1 MKLNTYIST
10 GVLAVLASLS
20 LMSCESDFLQK
31 DPITDVTKE
40 NFFNNPQDLETYANG
55 FYKNIS
61 APYTDVFSDNIS
73 VYTGASNTD
82 NLLRGSLTPANVDGW
97 DWKQLRSINYMIEN
111 SGKATGDQSLIRHY
125 KGVAKFFRA
134 NFYFNMVKKYGD
146 VPWYSNTIGS
156 TDEAMLYKDKDPR
169 ALVMDSVMSD
179 LEYASANVL
188 PAKTNNTMITK
199 WAALTLLSRVALYEG
214 TFRKYHDELGLQ
226 NTSAKFLNRAITA
239 SQDIISNGGFSI
251 YNTGKGA
258 EDFRALFSSNNLAG
272 NKEVIFLQ
280 KNNKDQGVSNN
291 THTVLGWQWALNG
304 SLADEF
310 LMKDGTPFTSV
321 QDYDKKAFTE
331 VFANRDPRM
340 AETIMPPGYATIPN
354 GDPYMLQP
362 AFGGYLQIKF
372 YPRDPSLRG
381 GWELNYTDLPIY
393 RYAEVLL
400 INAEAKAE
408 LGTLTQGDLD
418 NTINLLRRRVKM
430 PDLSMLTANAAPDN
444 YLAKQYPNING
455 GNRGVLLEIRRERRV
470 ELACEDKRLDDLFRW
485 KSGVLL
491 GQASK
496 GIYVPALGAMD
507 VTGDGKPDIAIL
519 EAPGKEDP
527 LSSIPADIRA
537 KLTKFYISDGVFYL
551 SGGTSG
557 NIMFEKD
564 RRLPR
569 TFIDPKYYYLPIP
582 ASQLILNPKLKQ
594 SPGW

>member
-1 MKLNTYIST
+1 
-10 GVLAVLASLS
+10 
-20 LMSCESDFLQK
+20 
-31 DPITDVTKE
+31 
-40 NFFNNPQDLETYANG
+40 
-55 FYKNIS
+55 
-61 APYTDVFSDNIS
+61 
-73 VYTGASNTD
+73 
-82 NLLRGSLTPANVDGW
+82 
-97 DWKQLRSINYMIEN
+97 
-111 SGKATGDQSLIRHY
+111 
-125 KGVAKFFRA
+125 
-134 NFYFNMVKKYGD
+134 
-146 VPWYSNTIGS
+146 
-156 TDEAMLYKDKDPR
+156 
-169 ALVMDSVMSD
+169 
-179 LEYASANVL
+179 
-188 PAKTNNTMITK
+188 MITK

-226 NTSAKFLNRAITA
+226 NTSAKFLNRAVTA

-251 YNTGKGA
+251 YNTGKGG
-258 EDFRALFSSNNLAG
+258 RISGHCLPVIVLPVTRKLFSC
-272 NKEVIFLQ
+272 

-291 THTVLGWQWALNG
+291 THTVLGWQWALSG

-321 QDYDKKAFTE
+321 TDYDKKTFTE

-393 RYAEVLL
+393 RFAEVLL
-400 INAEAKAE
+400 VNAEAKAE
-408 LGTLTQGDLD
+408 LGILTQGDLD
-418 NTINLLRRRVKM
+418 NTVNLLRRRVKM
-430 PDLSMLTANAAPDN
+430 PDLSMLAANATPDN

-485 KSGVLL
+485 KSGALL

-496 GIYVPALGAMD
+496 GIYTPALGAMD

-527 LSSIPADIRA
+527 LSNVPEDIRT

>member
-1 MKLNTYIST
+1 M
-10 GVLAVLASLS
+10 
-20 LMSCESDFLQK
+20 
-31 DPITDVTKE
+31 
-40 NFFNNPQDLETYANG
+40 
-55 FYKNIS
+55 
-61 APYTDVFSDNIS
+61 
-73 VYTGASNTD
+73 
-82 NLLRGSLTPANVDGW
+82 
-97 DWKQLRSINYMIEN
+97 
-111 SGKATGDQSLIRHY
+111 
-125 KGVAKFFRA
+125 
-134 NFYFNMVKKYGD
+134 
-146 VPWYSNTIGS
+146 
-156 TDEAMLYKDKDPR
+156 
-169 ALVMDSVMSD
+169 
-179 LEYASANVL
+179 
-188 PAKTNNTMITK
+188 
-199 WAALTLLSRVALYEG
+199 
-214 TFRKYHDELGLQ
+214 
-226 NTSAKFLNRAITA
+226 
-239 SQDIISNGGFSI
+239 
-251 YNTGKGA
+251 
-258 EDFRALFSSNNLAG
+258 
-272 NKEVIFLQ
+272 
-280 KNNKDQGVSNN
+280 SNN

-557 NIMFEKD
+557 NIMFEK
-564 RRLPR
+564 RQ
-569 TFIDPKYYYLPIP
+569 TTAKNIY
-582 ASQLILNPKLKQ
+582 
-594 SPGW
+594 

>member
-1 MKLNTYIST
+1 
-10 GVLAVLASLS
+10 
-20 LMSCESDFLQK
+20 
-31 DPITDVTKE
+31 
-40 NFFNNPQDLETYANG
+40 
-55 FYKNIS
+55 
-61 APYTDVFSDNIS
+61 
-73 VYTGASNTD
+73 
-82 NLLRGSLTPANVDGW
+82 
-97 DWKQLRSINYMIEN
+97 
-111 SGKATGDQSLIRHY
+111 
-125 KGVAKFFRA
+125 
-134 NFYFNMVKKYGD
+134 
-146 VPWYSNTIGS
+146 
-156 TDEAMLYKDKDPR
+156 
-169 ALVMDSVMSD
+169 
-179 LEYASANVL
+179 
-188 PAKTNNTMITK
+188 MITK

-226 NTSAKFLNRAITA
+226 NTSAKFLNRAVTA

-258 EDFRALFSSNNLAG
+258 EDFRTLFASNSLAG

-291 THTVLGWQWALNG
+291 THTVLGWQWALSG

-321 QDYDKKAFTE
+321 TDYDKKTFTE

-393 RYAEVLL
+393 RFAEVLL
-400 INAEAKAE
+400 VNAEAKAE
-408 LGTLTQGDLD
+408 LGILTQGDLD
-418 NTINLLRRRVKM
+418 NTVNLLRRRVKM
-430 PDLSMLTANAAPDN
+430 PDLSMLAANATPDN

-485 KSGVLL
+485 KSGALL

-496 GIYVPALGAMD
+496 GIYTPAFGAMD

-527 LSSIPADIRA
+527 LSNVPADIRA

>member
-1 MKLNTYIST
+1 
-10 GVLAVLASLS
+10 
-20 LMSCESDFLQK
+20 
-31 DPITDVTKE
+31 
-40 NFFNNPQDLETYANG
+40 
-55 FYKNIS
+55 
-61 APYTDVFSDNIS
+61 
-73 VYTGASNTD
+73 
-82 NLLRGSLTPANVDGW
+82 
-97 DWKQLRSINYMIEN
+97 
-111 SGKATGDQSLIRHY
+111 
-125 KGVAKFFRA
+125 
-134 NFYFNMVKKYGD
+134 
-146 VPWYSNTIGS
+146 
-156 TDEAMLYKDKDPR
+156 
-169 ALVMDSVMSD
+169 
-179 LEYASANVL
+179 
-188 PAKTNNTMITK
+188 MITK

-400 INAEAKAE
+400 IKCR
-408 LGTLTQGDLD
+408 GKSR
-418 NTINLLRRRVKM
+418 IRNLNRRSR
-430 PDLSMLTANAAPDN
+430 
-444 YLAKQYPNING
+444 QYH
-455 GNRGVLLEIRRERRV
+455 
-470 ELACEDKRLDDLFRW
+470 
-485 KSGVLL
+485 KSF
-491 GQASK
+491 ASK
-496 GIYVPALGAMD
+496 SENARSFYVNG
-507 VTGDGKPDIAIL
+507 
-519 EAPGKEDP
+519 
-527 LSSIPADIRA
+527 
-537 KLTKFYISDGVFYL
+537 
-551 SGGTSG
+551 
-557 NIMFEKD
+557 
-564 RRLPR
+564 
-569 TFIDPKYYYLPIP
+569 
-582 ASQLILNPKLKQ
+582 
-594 SPGW
+594 

>member
-10 GVLAVLASLS
+10 GVLTLFTGLS
-20 LMSCESDFLQK
+20 LISCESDFLQK
-31 DPITDVTKE
+31 DPITEVTKD
-40 NFFNNPQDLETYANG
+40 NFFNNPQDLETYTNG
-55 FYKNIS
+55 FYSYIS

-82 NLLRGSLTPANVDGW
+82 NLLRGSLTPANIDGW

-111 SGKATGDQSLIRHY
+111 SVKAKGDQSLIRHY
-125 KGVAKFFRA
+125 KGIAKFFRA

-146 VPWYSNTIGS
+146 VPWYSATIGS
-156 TDEAMLYKDKDPR
+156 NDEAMLYKAKDPR

-226 NTSAKFLNRAITA
+226 NTSAKFLNRAVTA

-251 YNTGKGA
+251 YNTGKGG
-258 EDFRALFSSNNLAG
+258 EDFRALFASNSLAG

-291 THTVLGWQWALNG
+291 THTVLGWQWALSG

-321 QDYDKKAFTE
+321 TDYDKKTFTE

-393 RYAEVLL
+393 RFAEVLL
-400 INAEAKAE
+400 VNAEAKAE
-408 LGTLTQGDLD
+408 LGILTQGDLD
-418 NTINLLRRRVKM
+418 NTVNLLRRRVKM
-430 PDLSMLTANAAPDN
+430 PDLSMLAANATPDN

-485 KSGVLL
+485 KSGALL

-496 GIYVPALGAMD
+496 GIYTPALGAMD

-527 LSSIPADIRA
+527 LSNVPEDIRT